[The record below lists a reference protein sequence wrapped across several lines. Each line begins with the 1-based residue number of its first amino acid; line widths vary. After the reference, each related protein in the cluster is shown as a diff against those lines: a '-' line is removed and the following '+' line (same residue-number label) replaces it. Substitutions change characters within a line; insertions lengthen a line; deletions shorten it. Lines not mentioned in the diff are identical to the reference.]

1 MDFDKLFGFG
11 EDAKYIYTVIEIPK
25 DSSHKIE
32 FNRDKKA
39 FVLDRVEPA
48 IFKKPVN
55 YGFIP
60 ATTDEDND
68 PLDTL
73 VISDEPIGTGIVVK
87 ARVVAVLDFVDAG
100 ENDYKIIC
108 VPEDDR
114 HSGKHIKNLED
125 LTEQWKQQ
133 IEYHFNHYKDL
144 KQVGTTNVRNWGNAD
159 DAWKIIRDCVKKYNT
174 ES

>member
-1 MDFDKLFGFG
+1 MDYDKLFGYG
-11 EDAKYIYTVIEIPK
+11 VDSEYVYTVVEIPR
-25 DSSHKIE
+25 DSSLKIE
-32 FNRDKKA
+32 FDRDKKA
-39 FVLDRVEPA
+39 FILDRVEPA

-60 ATTDEDND
+60 GTTDEDGD

-73 VISDEPIGTGIVVK
+73 VISEEPIPTGVVVK
-87 ARVVAVLDFVDAG
+87 ARVVAVLDFVDDG

-114 HSGKHIKNLED
+114 HSGKHIKGLED
-125 LTEQWKQQ
+125 LTDQWKQQ

-144 KQVGTTNVRNWGNAD
+144 KKVGTTNVRSWGD
-159 DAWKIIRDCVKKYNT
+159 SDMAWKIIRECS
-174 ES
+174 ERFE